1 MLTVLGHL
9 SKWRPFTFLGHKE
22 VNTSAAAAQGYM
34 DVTLKTSW
42 LLALHTT
49 ATLTLEVTI
58 SISPLLLSAFVA
70 VCVFGLLYSPTME
83 KRRERQREKGKG
95 NRRLK
100 FISQRQRLQSEDLN
114 YQKRVVSNL
123 LTTADKSMGAGK
135 QETRNKN
142 YVTQRSQV
150 TVGFLLGLVFGLVL
164 FSSLWSWC
172 NKYLI

>member
-34 DVTLKTSW
+34 DVTIKMSW
-42 LLALHTT
+42 LLALHIT

-70 VCVFGLLYSPTME
+70 ACVFGLLYGPTME
-83 KRRERQREKGKG
+83 RGRERQREKGKG

-123 LTTADKSMGAGK
+123 LTTAGKGMGAGK
-135 QETRNKN
+135 QETQEQELCNPEISSNSRLF
-142 YVTQRSQV
+142 
-150 TVGFLLGLVFGLVL
+150 VGFGFWFGS
-164 FSSLWSWC
+164 FF
-172 NKYLI
+172 